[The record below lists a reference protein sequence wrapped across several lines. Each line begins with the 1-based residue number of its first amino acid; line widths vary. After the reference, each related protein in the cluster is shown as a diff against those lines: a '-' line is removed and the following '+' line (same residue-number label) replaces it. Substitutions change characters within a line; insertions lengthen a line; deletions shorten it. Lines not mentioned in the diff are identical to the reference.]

1 MAAQT
6 NTDHVVGNGKWTFFS
21 EGKGE
26 FFYVKLRLGHGKK
39 LVMGFLG
46 GCGWVGRITE
56 RGGEEGFRV
65 YDLYATKSKMLVR
78 TYQLA
83 YTDVYTRT
91 HFICVLSIITTFN
104 I

>member
-1 MAAQT
+1 MSSY
-6 NTDHVVGNGKWTFFS
+6 GW
-21 EGKGE
+21 
-26 FFYVKLRLGHGKK
+26 
-39 LVMGFLG
+39 VMEKSLCWIFLG
-46 GCGWVGRITE
+46 WVGGWVGRITE
-56 RGGEEGFRV
+56 REGEEDFRV
-65 YDLYATKSKMLVR
+65 YHLYATKSKMLVR